1 MDLPGLVTTTHRLSG
16 DFETMTIN
24 LIDNLENR
32 WNWGIGYLE
41 AYINADAQRVYQVGG
56 VRVNRD
62 AGIDI
67 SGITNFSLKLI
78 EVADGRTETDIS
90 TRTVSVKGFPFSDAV
105 KREFAIPTDQHQH
118 DKLASELVTFCE
130 HPHRLS
136 RTFLGVIRRIMG
148 ALQGNM
154 EKRKVKR

>member
-41 AYINADAQRVYQVGG
+41 AYINAEDQCVYQVGG

-62 AGIDI
+62 PVDVSRITNFAVKIIEVGKRNVEIDI
-67 SGITNFSLKLI
+67 SSR
-78 EVADGRTETDIS
+78 A
-90 TRTVSVKGFPFSDAV
+90 VSVKGFPFSDPV
-105 KREFAIPTDQHQH
+105 KREFELPVDQHQH
-118 DKLASELVTFCE
+118 DKLATELITFCE

-136 RTFLGVIRRIMG
+136 RTFLGVIRRIME
-148 ALQGNM
+148 AMQGNM